1 MLDHPRSKE
10 VVKKISKLKKALLS
24 QDIETTEILSQ
35 DSVMHTDDLPPEDD
49 KPFFSHIIHEQDDPI
64 KVLGID
70 FDLYTCP

>member
-1 MLDHPRSKE
+1 M
-10 VVKKISKLKKALLS
+10 LS

-35 DSVMHTDDLPPEDD
+35 DYVMHTDDPPPEDD

-70 FDLYTCP
+70 SDLNVYP